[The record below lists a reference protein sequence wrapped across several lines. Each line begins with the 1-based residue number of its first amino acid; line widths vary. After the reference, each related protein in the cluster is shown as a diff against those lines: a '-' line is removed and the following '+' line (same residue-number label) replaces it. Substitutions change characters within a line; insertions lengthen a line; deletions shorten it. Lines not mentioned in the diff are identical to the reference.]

1 MNLETWSSTLSL
13 GSSKN
18 LEPGTLNLEPNYQ
31 VIFATSMIAPELERE
46 EYTRG
51 EFYTQTNKSL
61 KNV

>member
-1 MNLETWSSTLSL
+1 MKPETLRSALPL

-18 LEPGTLNLEPNYQ
+18 LEPSYQ
-31 VIFATSMIAPELERE
+31 VIFATSMIAPELDKP

-51 EFYTQTNKSL
+51 EFYTRENKSL